1 MARRNVDHITLPK
14 ELLDL
19 IPREMK
25 PTLAQLEAIAKALED
40 KKREAVDARTA
51 SGIEDTWA
59 LCEEAYIG
67 IDDANRAEYNG
78 GKWVKG
84 MTLASP
90 LRKDTGNTGD
100 TTTNTKQST
109 VFVQL
114 TSRYVDAGAAKVG
127 DILLPLNDKPFSF
140 EPTPVPTL
148 IKGRGDLTPVVI
160 NGMPLMRPMRPE
172 EMMAATP
179 YGEVYIPPPPPTP
192 QGAPGA
198 PALGM
203 APGVPAQGIPP
214 GAPQA
219 GGVPAPQG
227 PPQVPVTTKDIAEQA
242 IEAARI
248 AAKKAENRIFD
259 WMVECQHHREMRKVI
274 FDAARLGIGVLKGP
288 IPDMRRHMAVTKQ
301 DGKPVLQIHDEI
313 APIDKWVDVWNIFPD
328 PACGENI
335 RNGDYV
341 FEREYFSEKQLR
353 KLKGLPG
360 YLDDQID
367 AVIAKGP
374 GTRGKETR
382 NPNDT
387 EVKQQYE
394 VWYYHGSMKRR
405 EFESINAKAV
415 RGKEDDEQVHVIV
428 TFVEGIIIRGA
439 INPLD
444 SGELPYLAVPW
455 SRRPGFWA
463 GVGVA
468 ERIFVPQRITNG
480 ATRALLN
487 NGGISAGP
495 QIAIN
500 QKSVEPADGDWE
512 ITPNKIWYSSDEG
525 IIDDVRKAFTVFD
538 ISNVGDKLMKIIEYG
553 MRLAEESTN
562 IPLVTMGQSGK
573 TTPETLGATQLQDN
587 NANQLLRNIGYT
599 FDDYITEPLVKMYY
613 EYLLLDENVSAEE
626 KGEFK
631 INAHG
636 SVALVER
643 AIQDQTIAQIGPLAA
658 NPIYGANPKK
668 WFASMLKGK
677 GLSPKDYQY
686 TPEEQAKID
695 SLPPPEAPAVAVAKI
710 KAQMQQVQIGADERR
725 LLREQQFEKEIT
737 LIELQSD
744 QAIERLRQR
753 SAELKIKMD
762 TDRDTVFVQAETQRA
777 QAEFTGR
784 MKELELKKELAAMKY
799 AADNQVNVD
808 TVKAKLADT
817 VMKLRTQKEL
827 AAMDTNLTAFQHRTP
842 SAKDLLKPPTQ
853 KPGKAK
859 AGRAFSQV

>member
-14 ELLDL
+14 EILDL
-19 IPREMK
+19 IPREMT
-25 PTLAQLEAIAKALED
+25 PTLDQLEAIGKALEE
-40 KKREAVDARTA
+40 KKREAVNARLA
-51 SGIEDTWA
+51 SGIEDTWV

-84 MTLASP
+84 TSLASP
-90 LRKDTGNTGD
+90 LRKDTGNAGD
-100 TTTNTKQST
+100 TTTSTKQST

-160 NGMPLMRPMRPE
+160 NGIRLMRPMRAD
-172 EMMAATP
+172 EMLTATP
-179 YGEVYIPPPPPTP
+179 YGEVYTPPQPVAPQPGGTGAPPPGMVPGGTAMP
-192 QGAPGA
+192 QQAP
-198 PALGM
+198 
-203 APGVPAQGIPP
+203 
-214 GAPQA
+214 
-219 GGVPAPQG
+219 
-227 PPQVPVTTKDIAEQA
+227 PPQVPVTTKDLAEEA
-242 IEAARI
+242 IEKARI
-248 AAKKAENRIFD
+248 AAKRAENRIFD

-274 FDAARLGIGVLKGP
+274 FDAARLGVGVLKGP

-301 DGKPVLQIHDEI
+301 DGKPTLQIHDEI

-374 GTRGKETR
+374 GVRGQETR

-387 EVKQQYE
+387 DVKHQYE

-405 EFESINAKAV
+405 EFETINAKATE
-415 RGKEDDEQVHVIV
+415 GKENEEQVYVIV
-428 TFVEGIIIRGA
+428 TFVEGIVIRGA

-538 ISNVGDKLMKIIEYG
+538 ISNVGDQLMKIIEYG

-613 EYLLLDENVSAEE
+613 EYLLLDENVPAEE

-677 GLSPKDYQY
+677 GLDPKSYQY

-695 SLPPPEAPAVAVAKI
+695 AMPPPEAPAVAVAKI

-753 SAELKIKMD
+753 SAELKIRMD

-827 AAMDTNLTAFQHRTP
+827 AMMDTNLTAYQHRTP
-842 SAKDLLKPPTQ
+842 SAKDLLKPPAQ

-859 AGRAFSQV
+859 PGRAFSQV

>member
-1 MARRNVDHITLPK
+1 MARRDVSNIQLP
-14 ELLDL
+14 EEILAL

-25 PTLAQLEAIAKALED
+25 PTQEQRDAIGRALED
-40 KKREAVDARTA
+40 KKRDAVSARTA
-51 SGIEDTWA
+51 SGIEDTWT

-67 IDDANRAEYNG
+67 IDDANRGEYNG

-84 MTLASP
+84 TTLAAP
-90 LRKDTGNTGD
+90 LRKDTGNSGD
-100 TTTNTKQST
+100 TTTQSKQST

-160 NGMPLMRPMRPE
+160 NGIPLMRPMRPE
-172 EMMAATP
+172 EMTAATP
-179 YGEVYIPPPPPTP
+179 YGSVYMPPPPPPPAPP
-192 QGAPGA
+192 QGAP
-198 PALGM
+198 P
-203 APGVPAQGIPP
+203 QP
-214 GAPQA
+214 GAPPQA
-219 GGVPAPQG
+219 GAPPQPG
-227 PPQVPVTTKDIAEQA
+227 APLASPQQVPVTTKDLAEQA
-242 IEAARI
+242 IEQARI

-274 FDAARLGIGVLKGP
+274 FDAARLGVGVLKGP
-288 IPDMRRHMAVTKQ
+288 IPDMRRQMVVNKQ
-301 DGKPVLQIHDEI
+301 DGKPVLQVHDEI
-313 APIDKWVDVWNIFPD
+313 VPIDKWVDVWNIFPD

-374 GTRGKETR
+374 GVRGQETR

-387 EVKQQYE
+387 EIKHQYE
-394 VWYYHGSMKRR
+394 VWYYHGSMKKS
-405 EFESINAKAV
+405 EFATINAKAV
-415 RGKEDDEQVHVIV
+415 EGNEKDEQVYVIV
-428 TFVEGIIIRGA
+428 TFIDGIVIRGA

-487 NGGISAGP
+487 NGGVSAGP

-512 ITPNKIWYSSDEG
+512 LTPNKIWYSSDEG
-525 IIDDVRKAFTVFD
+525 IIDDVRKAFTVFE
-538 ISNVGDKLMKIIEYG
+538 ITNVGDQLMRIIEYG

-573 TTPETLGATQLQDN
+573 TTPETLGGQQLQDN

-613 EYLLLDENVSAEE
+613 EYLLLDEKISPEE
-626 KGEFK
+626 KGDFK

-636 SVALVER
+636 SVAMVER

-668 WFASMLKGK
+668 WFAAMLQGK
-677 GLSPKDYQY
+677 GLDPKSYQY

-695 SLPPPEAPAVAVAKI
+695 SMPPPEAPAVAVAKI
-710 KAQMQQVQIGADERR
+710 KAQMQQVQIAADEKAD
-725 LLREQQFEKEIT
+725 LRAQQFDKEIT
-737 LIELQSD
+737 LLELQSD
-744 QAIERLRQR
+744 QAIEKLRNR
-753 SAELKIKMD
+753 TAELKVKMD

-799 AADNQVNVD
+799 ANDNQLNVD

-842 SAKDLLKPPTQ
+842 SAKDLMKPPTQ

>member
-1 MARRNVDHITLPK
+1 MARRNVDHIQLPQ
-14 ELLDL
+14 ELIDL
-19 IPREMK
+19 IPREIK
-25 PTLAQLEAIAKALED
+25 PTLEQLETIGKALED
-40 KKREAVDARTA
+40 MKREAVAARTA

-67 IDDANRAEYNG
+67 IDDANRDEYNG

-84 MTLASP
+84 TSLAAP

-100 TTTNTKQST
+100 TTTRSKQST

-127 DILLPLNDKPFSF
+127 DILLPLNDKPFNF

-160 NGMPLMRPMRPE
+160 NGIPLMRPMRPE
-172 EMMAATP
+172 EYLGATP
-179 YGEVYIPPPPPTP
+179 YGEVYTPPPPPP
-192 QGAPGA
+192 PPAQPGSPSPGGPPGAPGA
-198 PALGM
+198 PA
-203 APGVPAQGIPP
+203 A
-214 GAPQA
+214 
-219 GGVPAPQG
+219 
-227 PPQVPVTTKDIAEQA
+227 PPQVPVTTRDLAEQA
-242 IEAARI
+242 IEQARI

-259 WMVECQHHREMRKVI
+259 WMVQCQHHREMRKVI
-274 FDAARLGIGVLKGP
+274 FDAARLGVGVLKGP
-288 IPDMRRHMAVTKQ
+288 IPDSRRQMSVSKQ
-301 DGKPVLQIHDEI
+301 DGKPVLQINNEL

-360 YLDDQID
+360 YLNDQID
-367 AVIAKGP
+367 LVIAKGP
-374 GTRGKETR
+374 GTRGQETR

-394 VWYYHGSMKRR
+394 VWYYHGSMKKSD
-405 EFESINAKAV
+405 FMNINPKAAEE
-415 RGKEDDEQVHVIV
+415 KPKDDHVYVIV
-428 TFVEGIIIRGA
+428 TFVNGVVIRGA

-512 ITPNKIWYSSDEG
+512 LTPNKIWYSSDEG

-538 ISNVGDKLMKIIEYG
+538 ISNVGDQLMKIIEYG

-599 FDDYITEPLVKMYY
+599 FDDYITEPLVNMYY
-613 EYLLLDENVSAEE
+613 EYLLLDDKIPAEE
-626 KGEFK
+626 KGDFN

-643 AIQDQTIAQIGPLAA
+643 AIQDQTIAQIGPMTI
-658 NPIYGANPKK
+658 NPAYGANPKK

-677 GLSPKDYQY
+677 GLNPKDYQY
-686 TPEEQAKID
+686 TAEEQAKID
-695 SLPPPEAPAVAVAKI
+695 STPPPEAPAVAVAKI
-710 KAQMQQVQIGADERR
+710 KAQMQQTQIAADEK
-725 LLREQQFEKEIT
+725 LLMREQQFDKEIT
-737 LIELQSD
+737 LLELQSD
-744 QAIERLRQR
+744 QAIEKLRNR
-753 SAELKIKMD
+753 SAELKIRMD

-777 QAEFTGR
+777 QAEFTSR

-842 SAKDLLKPPTQ
+842 SAKDLMKPPAQ

-859 AGRAFSQV
+859 NGRAFSQV